1 MTIQLPINPETSAKI
16 TPIQVVAGAFHTCVL
31 VDEKDRGS
39 VYCVGRNVDNQ
50 LGNNNNS
57 DSNELVQVKGMDDT
71 PLEKVK
77 QIVAGCH
84 HTCAVFQDDNAP
96 LFCWG
101 RNTENQQGFNK
112 EGLRKESK
120 DVKLMAL
127 SRYNTC
133 IVTTSNNVECTTAD
147 KGSDGT
153 FTVDFG
159 DDDVIIKLT
168 AGNNHFCAL
177 LEGNIAKCF
186 GSNYFGQLG
195 NGSRKYNNW
204 ITTPASVVSHDES
217 ASFEITDINAGGDS
231 TCLIADGKPICFGE
245 NSDYQLGID
254 SRETEDDDADVFPV
268 LTPTPLH
275 VTFEADD
282 KQLVSLHVG
291 GYTGHAVF
299 SDNTVY
305 AWGSNG
311 YGTLGNGSV
320 EVGSVIFGKDA
331 NAVEMNFDFE
341 SQASTS
347 IL

>member
-16 TPIQVVAGAFHTCVL
+16 TPIQVVAGAFHTCIL
-31 VDEKDRGS
+31 GDEKDRGS
-39 VYCVGRNVDNQ
+39 VYCVGRNADNQ

-101 RNTENQQGFNK
+101 RNTENQHGFNK
-112 EGLRKESK
+112 EGLRRESK

-127 SRYNTC
+127 SRYTTC
-133 IVTTSNNVECTTAD
+133 IVTTSNNVECTTAE

-195 NGSRKYNNW
+195 NGSRKYNDW
-204 ITTPASVVSHDES
+204 ITTPESVVSHDES

-245 NSDYQLGID
+245 NSNYQLGID

-268 LTPTPLH
+268 LNPTPLD
-275 VTFEADD
+275 VMFEADD

-299 SDNTVY
+299 SDDTVY

-311 YGTLGNGSV
+311 YGTLGSGSV
-320 EVGSVIFGKDA
+320 EVGTVIFGKDS
-331 NAVEMNFDFE
+331 NAVKMNFDFE